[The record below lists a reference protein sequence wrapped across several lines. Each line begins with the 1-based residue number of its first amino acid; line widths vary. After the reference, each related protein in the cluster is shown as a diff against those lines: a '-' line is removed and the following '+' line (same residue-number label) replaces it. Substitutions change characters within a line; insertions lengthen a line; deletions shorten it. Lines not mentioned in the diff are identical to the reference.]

1 MKSMQLGVMAWM
13 AAVVLGA
20 VSPIAALATEAE
32 EEWKGRAPA
41 GKATLGAL
49 MGVGLESGGHFA
61 LMGAAA
67 WMVDEDGF
75 IPEITDQAY
84 IETEMGAGFGKNS
97 RFLYSVHMRWDF
109 VRNRQWTP
117 FVIAGL
123 SGGSGG
129 DFTLAPRFGI
139 GSFWQVSEGWT
150 VRGEI
155 SRDLILAG
163 VSFGF

>member
-1 MKSMQLGVMAWM
+1 MKSMHLGVMAWM
-13 AAVVLGA
+13 VAAVLGA
-20 VSPIAALATEAE
+20 VAPGGVHATEAE
-32 EEWKGRAPA
+32 EDWKGRAPA

-49 MGVGLESGGHFA
+49 MGVGLESGGNFA

-75 IPEITDQAY
+75 IPDITDQAY
-84 IETEMGAGFGKNS
+84 IETEMGAGFGKSS

-109 VRNRQWTP
+109 VKNRQWTP
-117 FVIAGL
+117 FAIAGL

-129 DFTLAPRFGI
+129 DFSLAPRFGI